1 MKNDEL
7 ATRRAEAIAGDR
19 CFTKGRLRDE
29 FRMKPAPGAEPVK
42 WYKSAYGGKYAVYR
56 IADCVPMREKRPPT
70 EKQQQAGLRLSVL
83 SRLNS
88 TSGRMARRAH
98 DWLSLAP
105 LFLDTETTGLGNTA
119 EALEIGLTDAAGRVI
134 FETRLKPT
142 VAIGARPVI
151 IFNAPFDT
159 RILKQTAAAH
169 GDPADWLGEL
179 TVYCAMELAAG
190 YFGATNRY
198 GTISLASAAS
208 QAALTWEGEAHS
220 AIADARM
227 TAGVVNAIAAYH
239 LALLQE
245 QERLQA

>member
-1 MKNDEL
+1 MV
-7 ATRRAEAIAGDR
+7 I
-19 CFTKGRLRDE
+19 
-29 FRMKPAPGAEPVK
+29 
-42 WYKSAYGGKYAVYR
+42 
-56 IADCVPMREKRPPT
+56 
-70 EKQQQAGLRLSVL
+70 
-83 SRLNS
+83 
-88 TSGRMARRAH
+88 
-98 DWLSLAP
+98 SLAYVFVP
-105 LFLDTETTGLGNTA
+105 L
-119 EALEIGLTDAAGRVI
+119 AL
-134 FETRLKPT
+134 
-142 VAIGARPVI
+142 RPH
-151 IFNAPFDT
+151 T

-220 AIADARM
+220 PIADARM